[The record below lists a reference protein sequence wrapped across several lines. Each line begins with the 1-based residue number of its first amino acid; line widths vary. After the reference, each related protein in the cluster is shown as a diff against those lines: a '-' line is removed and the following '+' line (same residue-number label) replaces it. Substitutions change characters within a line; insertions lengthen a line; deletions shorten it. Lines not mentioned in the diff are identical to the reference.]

1 MVFQCG
7 PTWEKRLEIQEKLR
21 KLDDDK
27 LLRGG
32 KAVYNTA
39 VNPDTTPG
47 TASLEELLYINN
59 QSTTNHKKS
68 YLDAYAGLMALLEKD
83 VTEEF
88 IDKFRYLFSLMV
100 RPEHPTLYYEEDE
113 D

>member
-1 MVFQCG
+1 MVFQYG
-7 PTWEKRLEIQEKLR
+7 PTWEKRLDIQEKLR
-21 KLDDDK
+21 NLDEDK
-27 LLRGG
+27 LLRGS
-32 KAVYNTA
+32 KAIHNTA
-39 VNPDTTPG
+39 ANPDTVPG
-47 TASLEELLYINN
+47 TASLEEILYINN

-68 YLDAYAGLMALLEKD
+68 YIDAYAGLMALLEKD

-100 RPEHPTLYYEEDE
+100 RPEHPILFYTEDE